1 LAARPPLRPLP
12 CPSCAHVMGHTDGE
26 RLYLGVSCYAL
37 QTVTLHCS
45 RDGCGGRLTWRAW
58 SLPSR
63 RRDGRD

>member
-1 LAARPPLRPLP
+1 
-12 CPSCAHVMGHTDGE
+12 MGHTDGE